1 MELAVREA
9 KARLSELIAAAQK
22 GERVVITKHGVPA
35 VELVRCRP
43 RGGIDF
49 DKLEETRR
57 RLGIEGDRERWPD
70 EFNDPM
76 TMIHAARRLEV
87 PIAHRDPFDELLL
100 VQAQDESLKLLTMDR
115 PLVGHPLT
123 VTP

>member
-1 MELAVREA
+1 
-9 KARLSELIAAAQK
+9 
-22 GERVVITKHGVPA
+22 
-35 VELVRCRP
+35 
-43 RGGIDF
+43 
-49 DKLEETRR
+49 
-57 RLGIEGDRERWPD
+57 
-70 EFNDPM
+70 M